1 MTIWAVR
8 YCSDHCDQPP
18 RLRCMRPSQIVE
30 TMCSR
35 RFDIVVRHTERLFSC
50 LGCFAG
56 CVDTALSR
64 SITHLPLPPGKK
76 DDTQSRCLTRAQ
88 HRLVSYIARI
98 RCLSV
103 TRGQRRLHRSGYSL
117 MRGSPPP
124 GTGFEEGERLLFAR
138 RLSGGFCD
146 GTLRFGGVLA
156 LEAHRCTIWRERSS
170 MRDGLGTT
178 AVHARVLV
186 FRAARPSRQWHHAPK
201 PFRVRGATHPR
212 PPCLSSIAAESG
224 ASEPFPVR
232 TLRLHSRGPMT
243 QDVLAV
249 RSLRPFRRETPLASG
264 FPHTSAP

>member
-1 MTIWAVR
+1 MFTLPRFGYETSMTSWAVR
-8 YCSDHCDQPP
+8 HCLDHCDRPP

-117 MRGSPPP
+117 MRGSSPWDRLRGGRTPSLCTAAFGWLLRWYAAFWWGAGAGGPPMHD
-124 GTGFEEGERLLFAR
+124 LAR
-138 RLSGGFCD
+138 ETLDARWAWHNGRPCARARLSRSEALAPVASAEAFSCQGGDTPTASMPF
-146 GTLRFGGVLA
+146 L
-156 LEAHRCTIWRERSS
+156 HR
-170 MRDGLGTT
+170 
-178 AVHARVLV
+178 
-186 FRAARPSRQWHHAPK
+186 
-201 PFRVRGATHPR
+201 RGK
-212 PPCLSSIAAESG
+212 
-224 ASEPFPVR
+224 
-232 TLRLHSRGPMT
+232 RGI
-243 QDVLAV
+243 
-249 RSLRPFRRETPLASG
+249 
-264 FPHTSAP
+264 